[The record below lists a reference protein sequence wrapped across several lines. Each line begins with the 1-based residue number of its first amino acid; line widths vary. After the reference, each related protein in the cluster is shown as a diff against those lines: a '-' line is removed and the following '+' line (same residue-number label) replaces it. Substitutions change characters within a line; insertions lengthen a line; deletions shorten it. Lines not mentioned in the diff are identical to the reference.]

1 MPVIQS
7 FFKRVLSL
15 PSPVLWQVRHRSEL
29 APRKVK
35 YRKAHKG
42 RVILPTGGS
51 TKGTTLQFGDY
62 GIRIVGDEG
71 GRITAK
77 QLQSADN
84 ALKRKLKVV
93 KGSNVWMRVFPD
105 IPVCVKGNET
115 RMGKGKGSFEYWAC
129 RHVTVPVI
137 FEVGGGG
144 LREEIAREAL
154 KLAAVRLPFRT
165 EFITPASPPRLGNLL
180 VPLPTPSTESSF
192 SLVNV
197 PTDNAS

>member
-1 MPVIQS
+1 MPLLES
-7 FFKRVLSL
+7 LFKRALNLVSQV
-15 PSPVLWQVRHRSEL
+15 PSQVRQRSEL

-35 YRKAHKG
+35 YRKAHKV
-42 RVILPTGGS
+42 RVKLPTGGS

-62 GIRIVGDEG
+62 GIRIVGEEG
-71 GRITAK
+71 GRLTAK
-77 QLQSADN
+77 QLKSADT

-129 RHVTVPVI
+129 RAPPGRVI

-154 KLAAVRLPFRT
+154 KLASVRLPFRT

-180 VPLPTPSTESSF
+180 VSRITSAAEPVHQTPILAEARTS
-192 SLVNV
+192 
-197 PTDNAS
+197 